1 MPMETIGRSHS
12 VSDAIGRNCGM
23 WINIEESI
31 GSKSLEGLSTLG
43 RLDLEGLFDIC
54 VFQLIH

>member
-1 MPMETIGRSHS
+1 
-12 VSDAIGRNCGM
+12 M

-31 GSKSLEGLSTLG
+31 GSKRLEDLSTLG
-43 RLDLEGLFDIC
+43 RLDLEGLFDIY